1 MMDISLNGTP
11 HRTQGANLMDLLA
24 EQAIEPSRRGV
35 AVAIND
41 AIVPRAAWRTTVLNH
56 GDVVE
61 IVRPHS
67 GG

>member
-1 MMDISLNGTP
+1 MEISLNGAP
-11 HRTQGANLMDLLA
+11 HRFAGINLVDLLA
-24 EQAIEPSRRGV
+24 EKAIDHAKPGV
-35 AVAIND
+35 AVAVND
-41 AIVPRAAWRTTVLNH
+41 AIVPRAEWATSSLKP

>member
-1 MMDISLNGTP
+1 MDISLNGEP
-11 HRTQGANLMDLLA
+11 HQFAGSSLIDLLA
-24 EQAIEPSRRGV
+24 AQAIDHAKPGV
-35 AVAIND
+35 AVAVND
-41 AIVPRAAWRTTVLNH
+41 AIVPRAEWANASLQP

>member
-1 MMDISLNGTP
+1 MDIRLNGEP
-11 HRTQGANLMDLLA
+11 HRLSGANLSDLLA
-24 EQAIEPSRRGV
+24 AQQIDPAKPGV

-41 AIVPRAAWRTTVLNH
+41 AIIPRAEWPKAVLRD
-56 GDVVE
+56 GDAVE

>member
-1 MMDISLNGTP
+1 MDIRLNGTP
-11 HRTQGANLMDLLA
+11 HRFAGASLIELLA
-24 EQAIEPSRRGV
+24 AQEIDHAKPGV

-41 AIVPRAAWRTTVLNH
+41 AIVPRAEWARASLNP

>member
-1 MMDISLNGTP
+1 MDISLNGAP
-11 HRTQGANLMDLLA
+11 HRFEGVSLVELLA
-24 EQAIEPSRRGV
+24 AQAIDQTKPGV

-41 AIVPRAAWRTTVLNH
+41 AIVPRAEWAAVTLNP

>member
-1 MMDISLNGTP
+1 MDISLNGAP
-11 HRTQGANLMDLLA
+11 HQFEGASLIDLLA
-24 EQAIEPSRRGV
+24 AQAIDRTKSGV

-41 AIVPRAAWRTTVLNH
+41 AIVPRAEWATAALNP

>member
-1 MMDISLNGTP
+1 MDISLNGAP
-11 HRTQGANLMDLLA
+11 HRFGGASLIELLA
-24 EQAIEPSRRGV
+24 AQAIDQTKPGV

-41 AIVPRAAWRTTVLNH
+41 AIVPRAEWAAVSLNP

>member
-1 MMDISLNGTP
+1 MDIRLNGEPYTLADSAL
-11 HRTQGANLMDLLA
+11 TDLLA
-24 EQAIEPSRRGV
+24 ACEVDTTRRGV

-41 AIVPRAAWRTTVLNH
+41 AIVPRGAWSSTKLKD
-56 GDVVE
+56 GDAVE

>member
-1 MMDISLNGTP
+1 MDIRLNGEL
-11 HRTQGANLMDLLA
+11 HRLSGASLSDLLA
-24 EQAIEPSRRGV
+24 AEQIDPAKPGV

-41 AIVPRAAWRTTVLNH
+41 AIVPRAEWLKAMLKD
-56 GDVVE
+56 GDTVE

>member
-1 MMDISLNGTP
+1 MEIRLNGAPYSLSSASLT
-11 HRTQGANLMDLLA
+11 DLLA
-24 EQAIEPSRRGV
+24 SHAIDPTKPGV

-41 AIVPRAAWRTTVLNH
+41 AIVPRAEWPTRSLKPA
-56 GDVVE
+56 DQVE

>member
-1 MMDISLNGTP
+1 MDIRLNGER
-11 HRTQGANLMDLLA
+11 HRLDGSNLADLLA
-24 EQAIEPSRRGV
+24 AQQIDPAKPGV

-41 AIVPRAAWRTTVLNH
+41 AIVPRAEWAKAALKD
-56 GDVVE
+56 GDAVE

>member
-1 MMDISLNGTP
+1 MDISLNGAP
-11 HRTQGANLMDLLA
+11 HSFDGDSLVELLSA
-24 EQAIEPSRRGV
+24 QAIDRSKPGV

-41 AIVPRAAWRTTVLNH
+41 AIVPRAEWAAVSLH
-56 GDVVE
+56 PGDVVE

>member
-1 MMDISLNGTP
+1 MEISLNGAP
-11 HRTQGANLMDLLA
+11 HRFAGANLIDLLA
-24 EQAIEPSRRGV
+24 EQAIDPAKRGV
-35 AVAIND
+35 AVAVND
-41 AIVPRAAWRTTVLNH
+41 TIVPRAEWATSSLKA

>member
-1 MMDISLNGTP
+1 MDIRLNGEPFTLSS
-11 HRTQGANLMDLLA
+11 GDLAGLLA
-24 EQAIEPSRRGV
+24 VLEVDPAKPGV

-41 AIVPRAAWRTTVLNH
+41 AIVPRGEWAKCELKD
-56 GDVVE
+56 GDAVE

>member
-1 MMDISLNGTP
+1 
-11 HRTQGANLMDLLA
+11 
-24 EQAIEPSRRGV
+24 
-35 AVAIND
+35 VAINV

>member
-1 MMDISLNGTP
+1 MDISLNGAP
-11 HRTQGANLMDLLA
+11 HTFDGASLIELLA
-24 EQAIEPSRRGV
+24 AQAIDRTKPGV
-35 AVAIND
+35 AIAINEE
-41 AIVPRAAWRTTVLNH
+41 IVPRAEWATAALKN

>member
-1 MMDISLNGTP
+1 MDISLNGAP
-11 HRTQGANLMDLLA
+11 HRFDGASLIELLA
-24 EQAIEPSRRGV
+24 GQAIDQTKAGV

-41 AIVPRAAWRTTVLNH
+41 EIVPRAEWATAALKS

>member
-1 MMDISLNGTP
+1 MDISLNGAP
-11 HRTQGANLMDLLA
+11 HSFDGASLVELLA
-24 EQAIEPSRRGV
+24 AQAIDRTKPGI

-41 AIVPRAAWRTTVLNH
+41 AIVPRAEWAAVALNQ

>member
-1 MMDISLNGTP
+1 MDINLNGAA
-11 HRTQGANLMDLLA
+11 HRTTGTSLMDLLA

-41 AIVPRAAWRTTVLNH
+41 AIVPRAAWQTTLLNP
-56 GDVVE
+56 GDTVE

>member
-1 MMDISLNGTP
+1 MDISLNGAP
-11 HRTQGANLMDLLA
+11 HHFAGASLIELLA
-24 EQAIEPSRRGV
+24 AQAIDHAKPGV

-41 AIVPRAAWRTTVLNH
+41 AIVPRAEWTTAALRP

>member
-1 MMDISLNGTP
+1 MDISLNGAP
-11 HRTQGANLMDLLA
+11 HRFEGASLVELLA
-24 EQAIEPSRRGV
+24 AQAIDQTKPGV

-41 AIVPRAAWRTTVLNH
+41 AIVPRAEWTTTALKA
-56 GDVVE
+56 GDTVE

>member
-1 MMDISLNGTP
+1 MDISLNGAP
-11 HRTQGANLMDLLA
+11 HRFEGASLVELLA
-24 EQAIEPSRRGV
+24 AQAIDQTKPGV
-35 AVAIND
+35 AVAINE
-41 AIVPRAAWRTTVLNH
+41 AIVPRAEWATASLNP

>member
-1 MMDISLNGTP
+1 MDISLNGAP
-11 HRTQGANLMDLLA
+11 HSFDGASLIELLA
-24 EQAIEPSRRGV
+24 AQAIDQSKKGV
-35 AVAIND
+35 AVAINEE
-41 AIVPRAAWRTTVLNH
+41 IVPRAEWATASLKS

>member
-1 MMDISLNGTP
+1 MDIRLNGEP
-11 HRTQGANLMDLLA
+11 HRLSGASLSDLLA
-24 EQAIEPSRRGV
+24 AEQIDPAKPGV

-41 AIVPRAAWRTTVLNH
+41 AIVPRAEWLKAMLKD
-56 GDVVE
+56 GDTVE